1 MKVSNS
7 PSQSNTK
14 ENYDKNYEFVC
25 GGRTLI
31 LKKKWKILYM
41 LFRLCLVTVKYFPEN
56 KYFPEMLF
64 SRKENIFKCLI
75 IL

>member
-31 LKKKWKILYM
+31 LKKM
-41 LFRLCLVTVKYFPEN
+41 
-56 KYFPEMLF
+56 
-64 SRKENIFKCLI
+64 ENIIYVIQAVFGYRKI
-75 IL
+75 FSEK

>member
-31 LKKKWKILYM
+31 
-41 LFRLCLVTVKYFPEN
+41 
-56 KYFPEMLF
+56 
-64 SRKENIFKCLI
+64 
-75 IL
+75 